1 MTGYPE
7 PPTLPEWLHL
17 VIVLCLIALA
27 IGAGWS
33 FFP

>member
-17 VIVLCLIALA
+17 LIVLSLVGVAVLV
-27 IGAGWS
+27 GWNL
-33 FFP
+33 P